1 MIHPFLN
8 LLIKPKEEKPNKKYT
23 SKTQAHIAIS
33 VICFILGMLL
43 VAQFR
48 SVQVS
53 GAAISIQRAQEL
65 STQLKTVTEE
75 RDMYKK
81 ELLEL
86 REKLAE
92 YEDAASKTSSL
103 TEAIKKEL
111 EKVRMLAGL
120 TPGTGPGVVV
130 TLDDSNLP
138 RQPGEDANLFLI
150 HDEDLLKVI
159 NELFAAGA
167 EAISVNGQRIIA
179 NSEVRCVGPTII
191 INSVKLAPPFIIQAI
206 GDPDTLESALK
217 MRGGVIESLQVF
229 GIQVNIKKQEKI
241 DMPAYAGAIQFKYF
255 EPAKA
260 GEAQ

>member
-1 MIHPFLN
+1 M
-8 LLIKPKEEKPNKKYT
+8 KDTTK
-23 SKTQAHIAIS
+23 AHFAIS
-33 VICFILGMLL
+33 VVCFILGMLL

-48 SVQVS
+48 SVQIS
-53 GAAISIQRAQEL
+53 GGTAISFQRVQEL

-86 REKLAE
+86 RNRLAE
-92 YEDAASKTSSL
+92 YENAASKTSSL
-103 TEAIKKEL
+103 TETMKKEL

-120 TPGTGPGVVV
+120 TAGTGQGVII

-138 RQPGEDANLFLI
+138 RQPGEDPNLFLI

-167 EAISVNGQRIIA
+167 EAISVNGQRIIT
-179 NSEVRCVGPTII
+179 NSEIRCVGPTII

-206 GDPDTLESALK
+206 GDPDILETSLK

-229 GIQVNIKKQEKI
+229 GIQVNIKKQDKI
-241 DMPAYAGAIQFKYF
+241 DMPAYTGPIQFKYF
-255 EPAKA
+255 KPVKA
-260 GEAQ
+260 GEM